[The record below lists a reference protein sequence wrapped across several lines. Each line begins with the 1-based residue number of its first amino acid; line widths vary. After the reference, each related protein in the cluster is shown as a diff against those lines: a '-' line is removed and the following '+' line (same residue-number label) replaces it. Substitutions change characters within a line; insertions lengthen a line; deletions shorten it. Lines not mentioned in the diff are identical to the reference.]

1 MKKKTLLIGGIATAA
16 VLAAGWAFA
25 QSAGHGP
32 GGMGPGM
39 MQHMARGMGPGM
51 GPGMMRH
58 MNHGMDPG
66 ATHDRGVMQFD
77 PARLDTLKA
86 ELGITPAQE
95 QAWTNYAKAVQDA
108 ATTMKTTRAGV
119 DPDAVSKL
127 SPADRF
133 AFVTKMR
140 EQAQTQFDAVR
151 TASNELL
158 TVLDDGQKAK
168 ARDILPGLAEHGPGP
183 MRGAMNGPQHHRH

>member
-16 VLAAGWAFA
+16 VLAGGWAFA

-32 GGMGPGM
+32 DGTGPGM
-39 MQHMARGMGPGM
+39 MQHMARGMGSGM
-51 GPGMMRH
+51 GRGMMRH
-58 MNHGMDPG
+58 MDHEMGPG
-66 ATHDRGVMQFD
+66 ATHRPAVAQFD
-77 PARLDTLKA
+77 LARLDTLKA

-95 QAWTNYAKAVQDA
+95 QAWTNYAKAVRSA

-119 DPDAVSKL
+119 GPDAASKL

-133 AFVTKMR
+133 EFVTKMR
-140 EQAQTQFDAVR
+140 EQARTQFDDVR

-168 ARDILPGLAEHGPGP
+168 ARDILPDFAEHGPGA
-183 MRGAMNGPQHHRH
+183 MRGAMNGPQHRH

>member
-25 QSAGHGP
+25 QSPSHAP

-51 GPGMMRH
+51 GPGMMQH
-58 MNHGMDPG
+58 MGHGVGPG
-66 ATHDRGVMQFD
+66 AMHGGPGLMQFD
-77 PARLDTLKA
+77 PAQLDTLKA
-86 ELGITPAQE
+86 QLSITPTQE
-95 QAWTNYAKAVQDA
+95 QAWTKYAKAIQEA
-108 ATTMKTTRAGV
+108 ATTMKTAREGV
-119 DPDAVSKL
+119 DPEAVSKL

-133 AFVTKMR
+133 AFVAKMR
-140 EQAQTQFDAVR
+140 EQAQTQFEAMQ

-158 TVLDDGQKAK
+158 AVLDEAQKAK
-168 ARDILPGLAEHGPGP
+168 ARDILPGLAGFGLGP
-183 MRGAMNGPQHHRH
+183 MRGAMSGPQHRH